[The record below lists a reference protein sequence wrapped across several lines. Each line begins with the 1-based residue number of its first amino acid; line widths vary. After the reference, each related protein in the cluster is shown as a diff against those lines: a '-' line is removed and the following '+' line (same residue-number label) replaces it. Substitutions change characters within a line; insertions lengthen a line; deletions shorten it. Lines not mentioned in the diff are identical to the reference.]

1 MTQLQPKVKLHF
13 KIPTYYNDGNPID
26 ENEFISVKNYFIGSY
41 GGLSTGAPSSGYWMD
56 LGVIYKDETIEYM
69 VLIERERFRS
79 DVEPGLLREI
89 ESFKK
94 RFRQLEI
101 SCYYHDVVST

>member
-1 MTQLQPKVKLHF
+1 MKMTRLRPKVKLRF
-13 KIPTYYNDGNPID
+13 KLPTYYNDGSPID

-69 VLIERERFRS
+69 VLIERGRS
-79 DVEPGLLREI
+79 VL
-89 ESFKK
+89 
-94 RFRQLEI
+94 
-101 SCYYHDVVST
+101 T